1 MLFLSYHQSWN
12 NPEII
17 CVFWSILWPLSYM
30 VFGFGMISPTLSYGW
45 GKRNRVVSGY
55 LLHFVPRRTPAVDW
69 MRGQGTIGLINL
81 GLRPMVLRRTAQ
93 LQKNI
98 HMVRKIESRPTFFLP
113 STFFR
118 FSRDFTGHW
127 LQQRFSRQSMSWSFL
142 NRSWTVMSWGP
153 MTWLSLYVRVSW
165 VRRRLKFLWSLAI
178 LYLLLFI
185 YIIYN

>member
-1 MLFLSYHQSWN
+1 MYF
-12 NPEII
+12 E
-17 CVFWSILWPLSYM
+17 VFLWPLSYM

-113 STFFR
+113 S
-118 FSRDFTGHW
+118 SA
-127 LQQRFSRQSMSWSFL
+127 FL
-142 NRSWTVMSWGP
+142 EI
-153 MTWLSLYVRVSW
+153 
-165 VRRRLKFLWSLAI
+165 SLATGSSSDFPGSRWVG
-178 LYLLLFI
+178 LFWI
-185 YIIYN
+185 GAGPWCREARWHDFRCTSESAEFADGWSSCEV